1 MPDIFLSYAR
11 EDRTRAKELAGALE
25 GCGWEVWWDER
36 IRAGDQFDRTIEQIL
51 PQSTCVVVLWSS
63 HSVDS
68 DFVRSEARWAK
79 KNARLIPVLID
90 RVDLPIEFSAYQA
103 IDLVGW
109 PSDGSE
115 GYDQLVSDLL
125 QRLRRGGPAKPPVR
139 KRRSTGF
146 GLWAIGVAVLGLWPI
161 FVSGLGGG
169 DDPFIVAPMVIA
181 GGLLVLSFL
190 KPIAPKT
197 ALLFAIVPY
206 ILNLFAYFI
215 YYGERGVGY
224 HLASAGIVIDIV
236 ALIAGLVIVYAIC
249 KQRSPQSH

>member
-1 MPDIFLSYAR
+1 MPDIFISYAH
-11 EDRTRAKELAGALE
+11 EDRTRVKELARALE
-25 GCGWEVWWDER
+25 GFGWEVWWDER
-36 IRAGDQFDRTIEQIL
+36 IRAGDQFDRSIEQIL
-51 PQSTCVVVLWSS
+51 PQSICVVVLWSS
-63 HSVDS
+63 HSVES

-79 KNARLIPVLID
+79 KNGRLIPVFID
-90 RVDLPIEFSAYQA
+90 RVDIPIEFSAYQTL
-103 IDLVGW
+103 DLVDW

-115 GYDQLVSDLL
+115 GYDQLVADLR
-125 QRLRRGGPAKPPVR
+125 QRIGRGEPAKPSIR
-139 KRRSTGF
+139 KRRYTGLGF
-146 GLWAIGVAVLGLWPI
+146 WLIAVAVLGLWPI

-215 YYGERGVGY
+215 FYGERGVGY
-224 HLASAGIVIDIV
+224 HLASAEIVIDIV